1 MSSGRRRTNYCRF
14 ANPPDGNSLK
24 DLNSSH
30 LDSDAVEKF
39 SEEAC
44 GMGRSIYRS
53 GTDLGVVFER
63 QMQARS
69 RSGKLG
75 IHLDV
80 LSPSRGLG
88 RSFVDKARN

>member
-1 MSSGRRRTNYCRF
+1 
-14 ANPPDGNSLK
+14 
-24 DLNSSH
+24 
-30 LDSDAVEKF
+30 
-39 SEEAC
+39 
-44 GMGRSIYRS
+44 MGRSIYRS
-53 GTDLGVVFER
+53 ETDLGVVFER

-80 LSPSRGLG
+80 LSSSRGLG

>member
-1 MSSGRRRTNYCRF
+1 MGTASEISTRVISIPMRLRSFQKRLAISPEERHGSQY
-14 ANPPDGNSLK
+14 L
-24 DLNSSH
+24 
-30 LDSDAVEKF
+30 SD
-39 SEEAC
+39 
-44 GMGRSIYRS
+44 

-80 LSPSRGLG
+80 SSPSRGLG